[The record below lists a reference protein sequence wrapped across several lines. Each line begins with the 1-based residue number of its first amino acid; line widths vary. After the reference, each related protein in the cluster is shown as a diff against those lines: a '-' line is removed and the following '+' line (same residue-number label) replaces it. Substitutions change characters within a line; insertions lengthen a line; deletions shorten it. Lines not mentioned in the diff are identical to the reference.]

1 MSCWSQLSLWLR
13 TNSFA
18 THYLVHNIEHLPFFT
33 AVRIYSFP
41 RGFKEKT
48 SVSTVTRL
56 ANIDHN
62 ILCLNNF
69 SCLKCI
75 LIHLYKLPRFSSSK
89 HSGFITSLFK
99 MFIMI
104 TFLLQEICYIIVGL
118 SLFSDVS
125 YNKLLS
131 SSGSILLL
139 SPWQSVSLSVNLPSV
154 KMLNF
159 LLSCLSFILV
169 DFFWTSSI

>member
-1 MSCWSQLSLWLR
+1 MLISVISLVAYEFFRYSLLSTQYRAFAVFYSCTNLQLSQR
-13 TNSFA
+13 FQ
-18 THYLVHNIEHLPFFT
+18 
-33 AVRIYSFP
+33 R
-41 RGFKEKT
+41 KT

-139 SPWQSVSLSVNLPSV
+139 SP
-154 KMLNF
+154 
-159 LLSCLSFILV
+159 
-169 DFFWTSSI
+169 